1 MPRVLLVE
9 DEPAIADTLIYAL
22 ETECF
27 EVTHVLTGAAAL
39 AAFAAQPHDLLI
51 LDIGLPDMTGL
62 DVCRQLRQTSAV
74 PVLFLTARAAEVD
87 RILGLELGGDDY
99 VTKPFSPREI
109 VARVRAI
116 LRRTRNGG
124 PPQAAAPAPSAG
136 IFQHDRAAMRIR
148 CHGATLDLT
157 AHEYKEVMVDTANL
171 LAELVGQELHDDR
184 FATDDLCAAFA
195 GTRERQL
202 HVQIFAQLKTRVGLN
217 AYLTDAHGRVVFDSD
232 GGHREGQDFSN
243 KRDVRLTLS
252 GHYGARSTRDN
263 PQDATS
269 SLLYVAA
276 PVGDPLKPSGVLTVY
291 KPQLDILPL
300 VRERRRIIYLAC
312 GMIGSGILFLIAAVF
327 LWLFR
332 PIGRITEY
340 ARAIERGERPA
351 KPNIGI
357 GREVNTLARA
367 LDSMRDAL
375 EGRRYAERYIQ
386 TLTHEMKSPL
396 AAIRGAAEL
405 LDEQMPP
412 ETRHRF
418 LENIRAEA
426 ARSERLINRLL
437 ELAAIESKARLETTA
452 EVDLAALV
460 AQAIDQASPLA
471 DVAGVAIQLDAPG
484 SPLMLPGDAFILRAA
499 VTNLLEN
506 ALDFSPKGTAIQVQ
520 LRALGGQAELTLR
533 DHGPGIPDYARDKV
547 FERFYSLRHHA
558 AGRKGTGL
566 GLTLVRE
573 AADLH
578 RGRITLTPAVGGGTV
593 ATLTLPLG

>member
-1 MPRVLLVE
+1 MRFTRVTLFFIAFIIALGFYQLAQNFLADVE
-9 DEPAIADTLIYAL
+9 PQTFHA
-22 ETECF
+22 TE
-27 EVTHVLTGAAAL
+27 
-39 AAFAAQPHDLLI
+39 
-51 LDIGLPDMTGL
+51 
-62 DVCRQLRQTSAV
+62 
-74 PVLFLTARAAEVD
+74 
-87 RILGLELGGDDY
+87 
-99 VTKPFSPREI
+99 
-109 VARVRAI
+109 
-116 LRRTRNGG
+116 
-124 PPQAAAPAPSAG
+124 
-136 IFQHDRAAMRIR
+136 
-148 CHGATLDLT
+148 
-157 AHEYKEVMVDTANL
+157 EVMVDTANL
-171 LAELVGQELHDDR
+171 LAELLAQDLHDGR
-184 FATDDLCAAFA
+184 FTTDDLRAAFA
-195 GTRERQL
+195 DTRGRQL
-202 HVQIFAQLKTRVGLN
+202 HAQIFGQLKTRVGLN
-217 AYLTDAHGRVVFDSD
+217 AYLTDATGRVVFDSD
-232 GGHREGQDFSN
+232 GGHREGLDYSDN
-243 KRDVRLTLS
+243 LDVALTLQ

-263 PQDATS
+263 PHDS
-269 SLLYVAA
+269 SSSILYVAA
-276 PVGDPLKPSGVLTVY
+276 PVGDPLKPVGVLTVY

-340 ARAIERGERPA
+340 ARAIERGERPP

-375 EGRRYAERYIQ
+375 AGRRYAEHYIQ

-405 LDEQMPP
+405 LDEQMPQ

-418 LENIRAEA
+418 LENIRAET

-437 ELAAIESKARLETTA
+437 ELAPIESRSRLETTV

-471 DVAGVAIQLDAPG
+471 EVAGVAIQLDVPD
-484 SPLMLPGDAFILRAA
+484 SPLLLPGDAFILRAA

-520 LRALGGQAELTLR
+520 LRTADGHAELTLR

-573 AADLH
+573 AAELH
-578 RGRITLTPAVGGGTV
+578 RGSIILAPAEGGGTL